1 MIHIAYEQLF
11 TEVYLH
17 KISMRELFARVSYR
31 LKAVDFHTKISIAD
45 DWYVPKYASGS
56 KKSLE
61 K

>member
-17 KISMRELFARVSYR
+17 EISMRELFATVSYR

-45 DWYVPKYASGS
+45 D
-56 KKSLE
+56 
-61 K
+61 